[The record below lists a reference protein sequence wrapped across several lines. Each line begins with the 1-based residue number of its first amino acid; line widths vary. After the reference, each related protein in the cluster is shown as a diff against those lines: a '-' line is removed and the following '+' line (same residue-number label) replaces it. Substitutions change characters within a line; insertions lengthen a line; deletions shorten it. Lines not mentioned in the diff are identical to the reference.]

1 MLYEIVSQN
10 GDKNITG
17 KNEIQKTLKRS
28 VNSIKAVQ
36 CFMIL
41 SLVFIIKTIIAIKKK
56 TKKMNKD
63 QEEEIREYLKRFRA
77 DSSPLM
83 HVLSLHSYFFN
94 KLAED
99 KTTLEEFLVQKR
111 KLIEEA
117 KKFIE
122 EREAKEKDD

>member
-1 MLYEIVSQN
+1 MNDNHQAESKQ
-10 GDKNITG
+10 
-17 KNEIQKTLKRS
+17 
-28 VNSIKAVQ
+28 
-36 CFMIL
+36 
-41 SLVFIIKTIIAIKKK
+41 K
-56 TKKMNKD
+56 TKKMNKE
-63 QEEEIREYLKRFRA
+63 QEEEIREYLKQFRA

-94 KLAED
+94 NLAED